1 MLSTATVLSRFVTHQ
16 IRRHRKKPRALVLN
30 RSLSKCTHEGL
41 LRYFLRPVAIS
52 QPPRQI
58 SHQRGVVRSEETFDV
73 RHQLTIDPA
82 TLPDRAPTIDLPRSR
97 SARSPYCG
105 RRRLPAR
112 PRQARLANQAA
123 ARSP

>member
-52 QPPRQI
+52 QTPRQI
-58 SHQRGVVRSEETFDV
+58 SHQRGVVRSEESFDV
-73 RHQLTIDPA
+73 RHSVTSDPA
-82 TLPDRAPTIDLPRSR
+82 TSPDRAPTIALHHRESVR
-97 SARSPYCG
+97 LPYC
-105 RRRLPAR
+105 A
-112 PRQARLANQAA
+112 PR
-123 ARSP
+123 